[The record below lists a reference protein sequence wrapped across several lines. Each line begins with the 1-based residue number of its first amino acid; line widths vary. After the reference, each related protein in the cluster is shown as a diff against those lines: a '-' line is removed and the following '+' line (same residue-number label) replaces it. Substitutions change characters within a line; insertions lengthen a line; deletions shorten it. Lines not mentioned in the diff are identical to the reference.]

1 MDAVDWMVHR
11 LWPVAN
17 LASGT
22 DKNAG
27 GHEGRPDMADHA
39 ATVVRI
45 TKAVERFGADR
56 LGGR

>member
-1 MDAVDWMVHR
+1 MDGAQVVAVT
-11 LWPVAN
+11 N
-17 LASGT
+17 LASGS

-27 GHEGRPDMADHA
+27 GDGGRPDMADHA
-39 ATVVRI
+39 AAVVRI